1 MVQIRIGSDL
11 GGLEHAS
18 LLIGHVV
25 SEQML
30 HMFPLNDIPS
40 MLDEDDLH
48 CGADTDRLRSVQQ
61 SLILQDPDP
70 ADERA
75 GSGKV
80 LRAGELYKRYRTETE
95 LPTEAR
101 AFFEL
106 AGMLYCLNVHDWC

>member
-1 MVQIRIGSDL
+1 
-11 GGLEHAS
+11 
-18 LLIGHVV
+18 
-25 SEQML
+25 
-30 HMFPLNDIPS
+30 MFPLNDIPS